1 MPSGMPSSSG
11 APSSS
16 PSNAPSHSSEPS
28 KTPSTAPSLQ
38 PSTEV
43 DGLLLEIAEQDA
55 VIETLCEIADLVSN
69 HVVPESS
76 DGESLTTAPGD
87 EETTTTTGST
97 GSTTGST
104 LPGRADESS
113 DDEIPAGGRE
123 ADALFTSNETQGM
136 TKRKT
141 IYVYRKEDKLKKA
154 VKANMP
160 LSGIVHVSQSPTRF
174 ELQLVYR
181 HPVNMFGRKRVQF
194 QDDEGIWFHG
204 MWCAKLV
211 VEEEST
217 VESTEA
223 FSEIQSD
230 ASLSAVAIPLWY
242 ILGKEHPHANY
253 YWVTTNWWKH
263 RMDDGAY
270 RLIRFLK

>member
-1 MPSGMPSSSG
+1 M
-11 APSSS
+11 
-16 PSNAPSHSSEPS
+16 
-28 KTPSTAPSLQ
+28 
-38 PSTEV
+38 
-43 DGLLLEIAEQDA
+43 
-55 VIETLCEIADLVSN
+55 
-69 HVVPESS
+69 
-76 DGESLTTAPGD
+76 
-87 EETTTTTGST
+87 
-97 GSTTGST
+97 
-104 LPGRADESS
+104 
-113 DDEIPAGGRE
+113 
-123 ADALFTSNETQGM
+123 
-136 TKRKT
+136 
-141 IYVYRKEDKLKKA
+141 KKA

-174 ELQLVYR
+174 ELQLVCR

-230 ASLSAVAIPLWY
+230 ASLSAVAIPLWC

-253 YWVTTNWWKH
+253 CWVTANWWKH
-263 RMDDGAY
+263 RMDDGAH
-270 RLIRFLK
+270 RLPKLDSSLCVPASSTEDVDLGAEPAFPTQAAQVRNPHSEEFGSL